1 MVEIVYRREQ
11 TASFFL
17 SRQEILDALK
27 KCCRT
32 DLGQYGPIYSLRN
45 DYLQLFDAK
54 TLFRAGLI
62 ITIKAHFAYHSLNA
76 GATDAYAAAI
86 HACSYQK
93 LLQRQRATAL
103 GLLGYTQGAFPV
115 LNARKGIGLTAPI
128 KDNKGNGDL
137 AEVKLMN
144 KSISWLTGQIPQQ
157 RFACLLT
164 ALSQVN
170 RSALKWPDTAGMGG
184 IRECKWLLRKHQAR
198 FADATITDKDNSGI
212 GILGLGSVRSFSKDD
227 IKV

>member
-62 ITIKAHFAYHSLNA
+62 ITIKAHFAYQSLNA

-93 LLQRQRATAL
+93 LLQKATRCSLVPAVLYARRVPSVARPQRDRSRCAHQRQ
-103 GLLGYTQGAFPV
+103 QG
-115 LNARKGIGLTAPI
+115 
-128 KDNKGNGDL
+128 
-137 AEVKLMN
+137 
-144 KSISWLTGQIPQQ
+144 Q
-157 RFACLLT
+157 R
-164 ALSQVN
+164 
-170 RSALKWPDTAGMGG
+170 RP
-184 IRECKWLLRKHQAR
+184 R
-198 FADATITDKDNSGI
+198 
-212 GILGLGSVRSFSKDD
+212 
-227 IKV
+227 